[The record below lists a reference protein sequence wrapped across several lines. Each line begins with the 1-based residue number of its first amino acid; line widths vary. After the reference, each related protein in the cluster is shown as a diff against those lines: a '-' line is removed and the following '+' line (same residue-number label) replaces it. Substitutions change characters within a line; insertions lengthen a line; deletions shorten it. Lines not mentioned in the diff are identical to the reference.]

1 MFGAVTALSASTQAK
16 SHCSVSWVSGIQG
29 RGLDVDVPLS
39 VPLSGYV
46 NAVQGQ
52 DMTPFIEFNYVQAQ

>member
-1 MFGAVTALSASTQAK
+1 MG
-16 SHCSVSWVSGIQG
+16 WVSGIQG

-46 NAVQGQ
+46 NVVQGQ